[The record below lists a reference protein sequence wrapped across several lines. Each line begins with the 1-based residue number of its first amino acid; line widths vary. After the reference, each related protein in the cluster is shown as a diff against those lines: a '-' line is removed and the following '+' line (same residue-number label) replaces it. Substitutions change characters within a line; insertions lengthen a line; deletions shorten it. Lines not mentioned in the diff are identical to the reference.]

1 MKHKQ
6 TDLSTSPILPSARQG
21 HLLHSWKMQGPKQDF
36 HESPRL
42 LHLHSWEAVKLAA
55 TPLFSS
61 GHGVGFYQWKK
72 PTYRLLSSAFLKLR
86 TKGQSYF
93 PDSDV
98 TGLQPKCIHMH
109 RPDLHKIL
117 RQILKTTQHWLQSS
131 FSADKG
137 IWDVLFFAPTPLLIH
152 KDTLTRRWHHRSC
165 GRILKGRTV
174 LFLGWSLSPLHDIQA
189 TLAGFRPYWVPQ
201 YLLGIMNHLPLGP
214 PAQ

>member
-1 MKHKQ
+1 M
-6 TDLSTSPILPSARQG
+6 G
-21 HLLHSWKMQGPKQDF
+21 
-36 HESPRL
+36 
-42 LHLHSWEAVKLAA
+42 LA
-55 TPLFSS
+55 FISE
-61 GHGVGFYQWKK
+61 KK
-72 PTYRLLSSAFLKLR
+72 PTYRLISSAFLKLR

-98 TGLQPKCIHMH
+98 TGLQPECIHMH
-109 RPDLHKIL
+109 KPDLHKIL